1 VVPKVR
7 NSWTN
12 RHKIWFKWCRRYDV
26 AHQNSERSPQWGVWV
41 NSRHKYN
48 CRVVCTFL
56 WPQFCSCPPPQKK
69 RHNRPLQRFF
79 CIASRRT
86 SRKVSEFAKFSRFTN
101 YYRHWHSSLFLY
113 YCIAMQASV
122 ISIWLPRL
130 IRFGLIQRRPNGIIV
145 FRQPVTSLYTTADAR
160 RLTHRVKWRQCF
172 SPIATADKV
181 TCALAFASF
190 WGRWKSEQKWT
201 KWQYAVQTRLY
212 AQTSA
217 TTVCWLQTYKFVAS
231 IQ

>member
-1 VVPKVR
+1 M
-7 NSWTN
+7 
-12 RHKIWFKWCRRYDV
+12 
-26 AHQNSERSPQWGVWV
+26 
-41 NSRHKYN
+41 
-48 CRVVCTFL
+48 
-56 WPQFCSCPPPQKK
+56 
-69 RHNRPLQRFF
+69 
-79 CIASRRT
+79 
-86 SRKVSEFAKFSRFTN
+86 SEFAKFSRFTN

-113 YCIAMQASV
+113 CCIAMQASV

-190 WGRWKSEQKWT
+190 GGRWKSEQKWT

-212 AQTSA
+212 AQTSGISWWRA
-217 TTVCWLQTYKFVAS
+217 SFNGHKFESVRSVQFACS
-231 IQ
+231 RPLFSLAVDEQETGSVEWRTRSMNERS